1 MILSFLENVH
11 EKTLGFGHMHK
22 NKIFFVFEIK
32 VF

>member
-11 EKTLGFGHMHK
+11 EKTLGFMHK